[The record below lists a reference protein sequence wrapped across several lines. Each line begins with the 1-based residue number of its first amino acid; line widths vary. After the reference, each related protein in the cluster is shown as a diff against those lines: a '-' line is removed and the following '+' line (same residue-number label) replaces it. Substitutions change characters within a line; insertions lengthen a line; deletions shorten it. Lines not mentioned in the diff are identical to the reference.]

1 MKMYLDL
8 KTTFD
13 IGEKCRM
20 QVAKIAQ
27 LLVVVGYWT
36 GRLLRKLRVREK
48 YGLMVSVQRWRLNNL
63 IFLTNLLVNFK
74 RFF

>member
-1 MKMYLDL
+1 
-8 KTTFD
+8 
-13 IGEKCRM
+13 M

-48 YGLMVSVQRWRLNNL
+48 YGTDDLRS
-63 IFLTNLLVNFK
+63 K
-74 RFF
+74 CSDGD